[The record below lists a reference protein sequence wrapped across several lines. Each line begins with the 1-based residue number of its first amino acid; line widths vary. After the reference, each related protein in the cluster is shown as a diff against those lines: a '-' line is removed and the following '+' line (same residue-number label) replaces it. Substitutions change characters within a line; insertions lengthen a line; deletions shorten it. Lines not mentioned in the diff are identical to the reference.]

1 VEVSL
6 TKREKEIYEHIKSNP
21 MISQEELANTVGISR
36 SAVAGHI
43 ANLIKK
49 GYINGRG
56 YVVNNK
62 KDVTVIG
69 GANIDIKG
77 MTFDTLKKHTS
88 NPGHVEITLGGVGR
102 NIANNLALLDVPVT
116 FLSIVGSD
124 DEGKRIITETRKTGV
139 NCEHIAIS
147 NAKHTGIY
155 LAIIDNTGDMDIAIS
170 GMEIL
175 EELNIKYLEKKI
187 DIINNS
193 RIVVIDTNIPEVS
206 IEYIVDVCARKNIPV
221 LAEPVS
227 IDKSKKLKKVLGN
240 IDYITP
246 NRDELG
252 SLLET
257 EIINDDDMIKVTK
270 EIRKLGTKNVIVTL
284 GESGVYL
291 SSDDY
296 EGYLDSYKV
305 NVIDATGAGDA
316 LTAGFIYGII
326 NDMSIED
333 SVRYGIAA
341 ATFTLSSSE
350 TVNPFLNKKI
360 LDRIVKENE
369 YV

>member
-1 VEVSL
+1 
-6 TKREKEIYEHIKSNP
+6 
-21 MISQEELANTVGISR
+21 M
-36 SAVAGHI
+36 
-43 ANLIKK
+43 IKK
-49 GYINGRG
+49 GFINGRG
-56 YVVNNK
+56 YVVNDK
-62 KDVTVIG
+62 KGVTVIG

-77 MTFDTLKKHTS
+77 MTFDTLKKYTS

-116 FLSIVGSD
+116 FLSIIGND

-139 NCEHIAIS
+139 NCEHITTS
-147 NAKHTGIY
+147 DTKHTGIY
-155 LAIIDNTGDMDIAIS
+155 LAIIDNTGNMDIAIS
-170 GMEIL
+170 GMEVL
-175 EELNIKYLEKKI
+175 EELNVKYLEKKI

-193 RIVVIDTNIPEVS
+193 RIVVIDTNIPESS
-206 IEYIVDVCARKNIPV
+206 IEYVVDACARKNIPV

-257 EIINDDDMIKVTK
+257 EIINDNDMIKVTK

-284 GESGVYL
+284 GERGVYL
-291 SSDDY
+291 SSNEY
-296 EGYLDSYKV
+296 EGYVDSYKV

-350 TVNPFLNKKI
+350 SVNPFLNRKI
-360 LDRIVKENE
+360 LDRIVKENK